1 MLNTLIQHYYD
12 RSDAGRQLAL
22 ALSAYRDS
30 DALVLAIPRG
40 GVPVAYEVAKA
51 LRLNMEMLLV
61 KKIGHPVNPEYAI
74 GAVSIE
80 DAYIVPHAD
89 VSEAYLREACSKVRN
104 RLAEMQG
111 LWCTGSPVTSR
122 QGRTVIII
130 DDGIATGNTL
140 YMAVQ
145 LLRKGQPKKIVVAV
159 PAAPLA
165 ALRKLSAVADEVVC
179 PFVSD
184 AFTGVGAF
192 YLHFEELSDA
202 EVSRYIKQLH
212 SS

>member
-12 RSDAGRQLAL
+12 RSDAGRQLTL

-104 RLAEMQG
+104 RLAEMQR

-159 PAAPLA
+159 PAAPPA
-165 ALRKLSAVADEVVC
+165 ALCKLSAVADEVVC

>member
-1 MLNTLIQHYYD
+1 MNTLIQHYYD

-80 DAYIVPHAD
+80 DTYIVPHAD

-104 RLAEMQG
+104 RLVEMQR
-111 LWCTGSPVTSR
+111 LWCISSPVTSR

-145 LLRKGQPKKIVVAV
+145 LLRKAQPKKIVVAV
-159 PAAPLA
+159 PAAPPA
-165 ALRKLSAVADEVVC
+165 AIRKLSAVADEVVC

-202 EVSRYIKQLH
+202 EVSRYINQLQ

>member
-1 MLNTLIQHYYD
+1 MQHYYD
-12 RSDAGRQLAL
+12 RSDAGRQLAV

-51 LRLNMEMLLV
+51 LRLNMELLLV

-89 VSEAYLREACSKVRN
+89 ISEAYLREACSKVRK
-104 RLAEMQG
+104 RLIEMQR
-111 LWCTGSPVTSR
+111 LWCTGTMATSR
-122 QGRTVIII
+122 QGGTVIIV

-145 LLRKGQPKKIVVAV
+145 LLRKGKPKKIVVAV
-159 PAAPLA
+159 PAAPSA
-165 ALRKLSAVADEVVC
+165 AVRKLSVVADEVVC
-179 PFVSD
+179 PLVSD

>member
-1 MLNTLIQHYYD
+1 MNTLIQHYYD

-104 RLAEMQG
+104 RLAEMQR

-159 PAAPLA
+159 PAAPPA

>member
-12 RSDAGRQLAL
+12 RSDAGRQLTL

-89 VSEAYLREACSKVRN
+89 VSEVYLREACSKVRN
-104 RLAEMQG
+104 RLAEMQR

-145 LLRKGQPKKIVVAV
+145 LLRKAQPKKIVVAV
-159 PAAPLA
+159 PAAPPA

>member
-1 MLNTLIQHYYD
+1 MQHYYD

-22 ALSAYRDS
+22 ALSAYRGS

-40 GVPVAYEVAKA
+40 GVPVAYEVAKV
-51 LRLNMEMLLV
+51 LRLNMELLLV
-61 KKIGHPVNPEYAI
+61 KKIGHPINPEYAI

-89 VSEAYLREACSKVRN
+89 ASEAYLRETCSKVRN
-104 RLAEMQG
+104 RLIEMEK
-111 LWCTGSPVTSR
+111 LWCAGAPVTTR
-122 QGRTVIII
+122 QGRTVIIV

-145 LLRKGQPKKIVVAV
+145 LVRKARPKKIVVAV
-159 PAAPLA
+159 PAAPPA
-165 ALRKLSAVADEVVC
+165 ALRKLSTVADEVVC
-179 PFVSD
+179 LFVSD

-192 YLHFEELSDA
+192 YVHFEEMSDA